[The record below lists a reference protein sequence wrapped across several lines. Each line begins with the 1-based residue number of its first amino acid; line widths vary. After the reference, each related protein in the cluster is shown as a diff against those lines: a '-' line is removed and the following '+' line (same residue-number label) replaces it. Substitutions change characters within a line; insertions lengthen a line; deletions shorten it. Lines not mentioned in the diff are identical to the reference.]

1 MNDEENYYLND
12 CEEVTENDEEST
24 NSEIE
29 TILNS
34 NLDNIEQ
41 KFKEFKLKK
50 KFDHSGDEIEEK
62 SMNNSFEKINE
73 NEKKLYFKLSDID
86 KTHILSNLA
95 NLAAFNASMPK
106 DKAKNKVVH
115 VF

>member
-34 NLDNIEQ
+34 NLDNFEQ
-41 KFKEFKLKK
+41 KLKNFDEKEVAK
-50 KFDHSGDEIEEK
+50 K
-62 SMNNSFEKINE
+62 SMNKSIEKLNE
-73 NEKKLYFKLSDID
+73 NENKVYFKLSDND
-86 KTHILSNLA
+86 KTQILSNLA
-95 NLAAFNASMPK
+95 NLAKFNASMPK
-106 DKAKNKVVH
+106 DNTKKKVIH

>member
-34 NLDNIEQ
+34 NLDNFERKLKNFKLEQ
-41 KFKEFKLKK
+41 KFS
-50 KFDHSGDEIEEK
+50 D
-62 SMNNSFEKINE
+62 NNDDDSFEKLNE
-73 NEKKLYFKLSDID
+73 NENESKVFFKLSEID
-86 KTHILSNLA
+86 KTQILSNLD
-95 NLAAFNASMPK
+95 NLAKFNASMPK
-106 DKAKNKVVH
+106 DNLKKKVIH